1 MVCHVLLAPR
11 LRHVRLPRWI
21 TSVAY
26 VTITPFQQGFQEVSA
41 APVLSPRR
49 LVEPSAVVGDRRGCD
64 DFRESVW
71 MTDPSRQRLE
81 LDEALHSVR
90 QAFMTVGAFS
100 FFINLLMLAPAIYM
114 LQVYDRALGSR
125 NVTTLLMLTLI
136 TLGLFALMSVLEW
149 IRSMVLV
156 RIGARLDLDIN
167 TRVFN
172 ATFERNLRQAGQNPA
187 QALNDLSSMR
197 QTLTGAGLIALT
209 DAPWMPIYLVVIF
222 MLHVQLGVFALVG
235 VVLLVGLAIAN
246 ERVSAGP
253 LGEAQKL
260 GMAASAQANNH
271 LRNAEVIEAMGML
284 PAIRG
289 RWFEL
294 HRKFL
299 AQQALASDRAGIL
312 NALTRF
318 ARISMQSLALGYGAL
333 LAINGE
339 VTAGIMIAGSILVGR
354 ALAPVEMLIANWKQ
368 LVSARAAYGRLTAL
382 LQMYPAR
389 VAGMQ
394 LPRPLGEVSVENAA
408 TAAPGSKTLILR
420 NVNFKLKAGEV
431 VAVIGPSASGKSTLA
446 RLLVGVWPALAGSV
460 RLDGAETF
468 KWNKDELGP
477 YLGYLP
483 QDIELFGG
491 TVAENI
497 ARFGELDSEK
507 VLAAAQAAGVHELI
521 LLLPGGYDTPLGEA
535 GSALSGGQKQ
545 RIGLARALYGDPA
558 LIVLDEPNSNLD
570 DQGEAALAETIRRL
584 KASKRTVVIITHR
597 MTTLAVADSILV
609 MHEGTVKAHGPRDQ
623 VLAAMRGG
631 NAAPA
636 DQPDRVVRPASS
648 GTSAGGVPT
657 SPALGT

>member
-1 MVCHVLLAPR
+1 M
-11 LRHVRLPRWI
+11 I
-21 TSVAY
+21 K
-26 VTITPFQQGFQEVSA
+26 PFQQR
-41 APVLSPRR
+41 P
-49 LVEPSAVVGDRRGCD
+49 
-64 DFRESVW
+64 
-71 MTDPSRQRLE
+71 E
-81 LDEALHSVR
+81 LAQALLCFR

-100 FFINLLMLAPAIYM
+100 FFINLLMLTPSIYM

-125 NVTTLLMLTLI
+125 NATTLLMLTLI
-136 TLGLFALMSVLEW
+136 TLGLFALMSLLEW

-156 RIGARLDLDIN
+156 RIGARLDLDVN
-167 TRVFN
+167 TRVFD

-209 DAPWMPIYLVVIF
+209 DAPWMPIYVIVIF
-222 MLHVQLGVFALVG
+222 MLHWQLGLFALVG
-235 VVLLVGLAIAN
+235 VTVLFILAVVN

-260 GMAASAQANNH
+260 AMAANVQANNH

-284 PAIRG
+284 PAIRR
-289 RWFEL
+289 RWFHL
-294 HRKFL
+294 HQRFL
-299 AQQALASDRAGIL
+299 MQQALASDRAGVL

-333 LAINGE
+333 LAIDGS
-339 VTAGIMIAGSILVGR
+339 VTAGMMIAGSILVGR
-354 ALAPVEMLIANWKQ
+354 ALAPVEVLIANWKQ
-368 LVSARAAYGRLTAL
+368 LVSARAAYQRLTEL
-382 LQMYPAR
+382 LHAHPAR
-389 VAGMQ
+389 VAGMP
-394 LPRPLGEVSVENAA
+394 LPRPRGEVLVENAA
-408 TAAPGSKTLILR
+408 TAAPGSRTLILK
-420 NVNFKLKAGEV
+420 NINFSLKAGEV

-446 RLLVGVWPALAGSV
+446 RLLVGVWPPLAGSV
-460 RLDGAETF
+460 RLDGAEIF

-483 QDIELFGG
+483 QDIELFDG

-497 ARFGELDSEK
+497 ARFGELDSDL

-521 LLLPGGYDTPLGEA
+521 LLLPKGYDTPLGDG

-570 DQGEAALAETIRRL
+570 DQGEAALAETVRRL
-584 KASKRTVVIITHR
+584 RARKRTVVIITHR
-597 MTTLAVADSILV
+597 VTTLAVADSILV

-623 VLAAMRGG
+623 VLAAMRAG
-631 NAAPA
+631 NQTSADRSGNVTRPGPVAVAGSLSAAP
-636 DQPDRVVRPASS
+636 R
-648 GTSAGGVPT
+648 AGV
-657 SPALGT
+657 